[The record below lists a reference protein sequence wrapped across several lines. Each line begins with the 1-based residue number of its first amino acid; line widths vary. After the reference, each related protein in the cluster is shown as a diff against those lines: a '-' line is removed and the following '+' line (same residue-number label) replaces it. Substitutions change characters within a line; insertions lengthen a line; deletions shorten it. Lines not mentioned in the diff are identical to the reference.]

1 MQAIVNAPNRFRR
14 YMAGLGL
21 AALAVTLLAAAVAG
35 GPAQA
40 QNPTNT
46 YDDPQPC
53 GPGPESLA
61 PAFMEEPHEVTSGH
75 YALFDAY
82 WEHFDVGDDPDNDG
96 VPHLNTCPPPVG
108 TKTVTRY
115 NHETRQDEEVTVPVL
130 VAPQPPHKALDIDE
144 AIFHVLDD
152 REAIAVQGT
161 AVDTDDEQ
169 QISLTEYAELGL
181 YAASGDTIWWLRL
194 DDPDTSTNE
203 ASDLRIGFSTMR
215 FSDLYWQVPDDIED
229 DGSAFEYHFELERH
243 AGIPASAHP
252 HFLAYRA
259 PKANDGPAKL
269 IWDSALADTQP
280 LKMNPGEI
288 TDLQW
293 IFTQPGTYTI
303 SVHLRGAVRQAA
315 PSGAGDDWEPIS
327 GSVVETSEVKRYV
340 FQVGAAL
347 DETEPPSFGVS
358 YTIDAAPS
366 AGDSVGA
373 PIRVLG
379 AEKPTLTYTLAG
391 DGHEHFAVVALSNPD
406 RAQIV
411 VADGVTLNPVEQKG
425 YDLTIGV
432 TDGVDHEGND
442 DDSIDHTLA
451 VNIELTYPWMT
462 LTVDDPHPHLYKTVT
477 LTAHV
482 VNFGTPGNVTIH
494 FIDEHGHNLLS
505 LGSSFPIARGQAST
519 ERFFAYATYLPEDGD
534 ADTDTQRLDA
544 TSWVTITWR

>member
-1 MQAIVNAPNRFRR
+1 MKAIVTAPNRFRR
-14 YMAGLGL
+14 YAAGLVL
-21 AALAVTLLAAAVAG
+21 SAVAVTMLAVAVAS

-53 GPGPESLA
+53 GPSPESLA

-82 WEHFDVGDDPDNDG
+82 WEQLDVGDDPDKDG
-96 VPHLNTCPPPVG
+96 VLHLNTCPPPVG
-108 TKTVTRY
+108 TKTVTKY
-115 NHETRQDEEVTVPVL
+115 NPETRQDEEVTVPAL

-144 AIFHVLDD
+144 AIFHILDN

-161 AVDTDDEQ
+161 AVDTDDQQ
-169 QISLTEYAELGL
+169 QISLTEYRELDD
-181 YAASGDTIWWLRL
+181 YADAGDTVWWLRL
-194 DDPDTSTNE
+194 DDPDTSANE
-203 ASDLRIGFSTMR
+203 ASDLRLGFSTAR
-215 FSDLYWQVPDDIED
+215 FSDVYWRAPDAD
-229 DGSAFEYHFELERH
+229 DRAFEYHFELEEH

-259 PKANDGPAKL
+259 PNANDVPAQ
-269 IWDSALADTQP
+269 IVWDSALADTRA

-303 SVHLRGAVRQAA
+303 SVHLRGNVRTDG
-315 PSGAGDDWEPIS
+315 PGGEDWEPIS
-327 GSVVETSEVKRYV
+327 GSKNGPRVVETSEVKRYV
-340 FQVGAAL
+340 FQVGTAL

-358 YTIDAAPS
+358 YTIDAAPA
-366 AGDSVGA
+366 AGASVGA

-379 AEKPTLTYTLAG
+379 AEKPSLTYTLSG
-391 DGHEHFAVVALSNPD
+391 HGHEHFAVVALSDPD

-411 VADGVTLNPVEQKG
+411 VADGVTLNPVEQKS

-432 TDGVDHEGND
+432 TDGVDHEGNAD
-442 DDSIDHTLA
+442 DTIDHTLA

-462 LTVDDPHPHLYKTVT
+462 LTVDTDAPLIHYGAV

-482 VNFGTPGNVTIH
+482 VNFGDPDSVVIQYTFESGHVFGSGRSFTIVR
-494 FIDEHGHNLLS
+494 S
-505 LGSSFPIARGQAST
+505 QPMT
-519 ERFFAYATYLPEDGD
+519 ERFYAYATYLPPGGNP
-534 ADTDTQRLDA
+534 ATDTRRINAQN
-544 TSWVTITWR
+544 SVTVTWRR